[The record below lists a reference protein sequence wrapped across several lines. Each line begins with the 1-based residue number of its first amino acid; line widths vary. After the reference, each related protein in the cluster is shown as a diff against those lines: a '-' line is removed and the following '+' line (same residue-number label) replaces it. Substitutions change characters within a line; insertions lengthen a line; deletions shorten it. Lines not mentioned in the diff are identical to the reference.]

1 MKLKSK
7 FVAVLIMMTILSSL
21 SISFAAGSSSV
32 LEAKQFTTQERV
44 VYGEYYH
51 VQTYTSN
58 SKAERVNASVMAGI
72 LSQLTGLDP
81 IKFAEVT
88 GSAYTALDI
97 LSPPETVYYKVVK
110 EMKITTDGYHDLY
123 HMRYTTIITDS
134 NGNYLASDV
143 KEFSS
148 ISPMVAPVEL
158 IK

>member
-1 MKLKSK
+1 MELKSK
-7 FVAVLIMMTILSSL
+7 FVAVLIMVTIVSSL
-21 SISFAAGSSSV
+21 SISFAGVSSSV
-32 LEAKQFTTQERV
+32 LEANQFITQERV

-58 SKAERVNASVMAGI
+58 SKADRIDASVMAGI
-72 LSQLTGLDP
+72 ISQLTGLDP
-81 IKFAEVT
+81 VKFRRVT
-88 GSAYTALDI
+88 AAAYTALDI
-97 LSPPETVYYKVVK
+97 LAPPETIYYKVVK

-134 NGNYLASDV
+134 NGNYLASDI